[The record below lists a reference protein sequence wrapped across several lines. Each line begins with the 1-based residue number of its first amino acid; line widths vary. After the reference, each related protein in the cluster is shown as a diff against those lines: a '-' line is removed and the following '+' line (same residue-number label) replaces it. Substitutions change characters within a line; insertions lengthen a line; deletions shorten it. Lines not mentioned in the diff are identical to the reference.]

1 MSVTDLPV
9 LDALRTKMKWHQA
22 RQRVLAE
29 NVANADTPGFEA
41 RELKSLKFQ
50 TMVKTADVSGADL
63 HVTNVRHISE
73 TQSGSENADFRREK
87 DSDFDT
93 TPSGNSVV
101 LEEQM
106 MKVAQNQMDYQAA
119 TTLYSKSIGLLR
131 MALGKNQG

>member
-9 LDALRTKMKWHQA
+9 LDALRAKMKWHQV

-29 NVANADTPGFEA
+29 NVANADTPGFQA
-41 RELKSLKFQ
+41 REVKPLKFQ
-50 TMVKTADVSGADL
+50 SMVKLSATAGTGL
-63 HVTNVRHISE
+63 NVTNAKHISN
-73 TQSGSENADFRREK
+73 TPSAVENAGFRRVK

-106 MKVAQNQMDYQAA
+106 MRVAQNQMDHQAA

-131 MALGKNQG
+131 MALGGNQG